1 MCHRPLAS
9 QAAPIPAPTPPPLNT
24 KVAEPCLCPH
34 PCIHCR
40 LVQNRAAAAASGS
53 EAKPEAEE
61 TAAPA
66 PADEEDEDVELSAE
80 GLDEEEVKLVMS
92 QANVSRNKAIKA
104 LKQEN
109 DLVSAILSL
118 TPT

>member
-1 MCHRPLAS
+1 
-9 QAAPIPAPTPPPLNT
+9 
-24 KVAEPCLCPH
+24 
-34 PCIHCR
+34 
-40 LVQNRAAAAASGS
+40 
-53 EAKPEAEE
+53 
-61 TAAPA
+61 
-66 PADEEDEDVELSAE
+66 
-80 GLDEEEVKLVMS
+80 MS